1 MKHLFV
7 VNPVAGGRDASADL
21 RGRVERAFRTRE
33 DSFEVYVTRGPK
45 DATEKIIREAE
56 ASDEELRVYAC
67 GGDGTFNECV
77 CGAARHPNVAV
88 CPFPTGTGNDFCRM
102 FGSDAD
108 LFRNLDAVLAGQ
120 VKEIDLISCNGSYS
134 ANICSVGIDARI
146 GTDVHK
152 YSGLPLIGGAGGYVI
167 SAAVNAFKGIAT
179 NMHVQCGKYDVR
191 GKFSLICACNGRF
204 YGGGFNP
211 SPNATLDDGLL
222 DFYIVKKVSLFT
234 FARCVGKYAAGH
246 ADDFPQFI
254 THLRGTDLRIE
265 FEREDV
271 INLDGEALYA
281 DVVDM
286 KLLPKALKL
295 ITLDGLGS
303 GTDIPPLSL

>member
-1 MKHLFV
+1 MKEFGKL
-7 VNPVAGGRDASADL
+7 GCSDL
-21 RGRVERAFRTRE
+21 
-33 DSFEVYVTRGPK
+33 
-45 DATEKIIREAE
+45 IIRK
-56 ASDEELRVYAC
+56 Y
-67 GGDGTFNECV
+67 G
-77 CGAARHPNVAV
+77 
-88 CPFPTGTGNDFCRM
+88 
-102 FGSDAD
+102 
-108 LFRNLDAVLAGQ
+108 
-120 VKEIDLISCNGSYS
+120 EI
-134 ANICSVGIDARI
+134 GIDSSKIDCDYYEYRQ
-146 GTDVHK
+146 GN
-152 YSGLPLIGGAGGYVI
+152 P
-167 SAAVNAFKGIAT
+167 AAVNAFKGIAT
-179 NMHVQCGKYDVR
+179 NMHVQCGEYDVR

-295 ITLDGLGS
+295 IIPDGLGS